1 MHTLP
6 LISFFSSIIIPLS
19 KSMHVQMCVQVTNTH
34 RDTQTPSSSSSL
46 VFSSAHIF
54 SVRRTPSSFVCQHVR
69 LISQILLWLTIEH
82 LSAANYCIIIIV
94 NDPYDYLFW
103 SINCWNMVKNVNLCF
118 KCLLLPTCQRYS
130 VYCHRGGGGSHL
142 RSRNLR
148 TLPSFFFFLQ
158 LLPQT
163 YTKTTR
169 HTLATHF
176 HAEIPPLKTSILN
189 EIINELL
196 VAAPGSEKTQNLPS
210 AHFQTDLGRRRLGWE
225 LLLKTGLKFSWL

>member
-1 MHTLP
+1 MFPLWVISSVFTLQHAEPRFFMHTLP

-54 SVRRTPSSFVCQHVR
+54 SVQHTPSSFVCQHVR
-69 LISQILLWLTIEH
+69 LISQILLWLIIEH

-94 NDPYDYLFW
+94 NEPCDYLFW
-103 SINCWNMVKNVNLCF
+103 SINCWNVVKNVNLYF
-118 KCLLLPTCQRYS
+118 KCLLLPACQRYS

-148 TLPSFFFFLQ
+148 TLPSFFFAALTSDLDQ
-158 LLPQT
+158 NDRT
-163 YTKTTR
+163 HTRTT
-169 HTLATHF
+169 L
-176 HAEIPPLKTSILN
+176 
-189 EIINELL
+189 
-196 VAAPGSEKTQNLPS
+196 
-210 AHFQTDLGRRRLGWE
+210 
-225 LLLKTGLKFSWL
+225 